1 MFTRIL
7 SVRSSICVCSV
18 VRHRQQRRRGR
29 GLSVLANIDKCQW
42 ATLYDDALNMIQA
55 SYVSYP
61 LTFLLREAKK
71 GNLQS
76 SDRILEKM
84 WAIGDGDLRTFIIAE
99 DILDIA
105 NNNKEYIRETY
116 GGDFDADFGWLKS
129 FEHFAKK
136 TREAGDPEAISMLE
150 FDDHE
155 EQSRLVYGIGLN
167 KLRKRI
173 TLIFRGTY
181 SEGTADWRRNI
192 QTDPYRVSLPEHLLE
207 MSRDA
212 SKHIELHRGFYE
224 YMFANKDRSEKYQ
237 LERYEEIRDNVL
249 GVLRDYPDYRLY
261 ITGHSLGGSLALLAA
276 FHVACSDS
284 PLVLQPVTCVS
295 VGSPCI
301 GDQRFLDTFRMLE
314 RGNKIRYLRITNDND
329 PIAQLPP
336 FTWYRHA
343 GMNLRLEK
351 DKGFQLIYP
360 KECEDESSDTF
371 VRWKALLS
379 NFASPTNARSA
390 VSAHYLTEYLRRL
403 SREKE
408 ELERTCL
415 EECYHDETIVGN
427 RT

>member
-1 MFTRIL
+1 
-7 SVRSSICVCSV
+7 
-18 VRHRQQRRRGR
+18 
-29 GLSVLANIDKCQW
+29 
-42 ATLYDDALNMIQA
+42 MIQA

-71 GNLQS
+71 GNLHS

-181 SEGTADWRRNI
+181 SEGTTDWRRNI

-224 YMFANKDRSEKYQ
+224 Y
-237 LERYEEIRDNVL
+237 I
-249 GVLRDYPDYRLY
+249 
-261 ITGHSLGGSLALLAA
+261 
-276 FHVACSDS
+276 HVR
-284 PLVLQPVTCVS
+284 QQ
-295 VGSPCI
+295 G
-301 GDQRFLDTFRMLE
+301 
-314 RGNKIRYLRITNDND
+314 
-329 PIAQLPP
+329 
-336 FTWYRHA
+336 
-343 GMNLRLEK
+343 
-351 DKGFQLIYP
+351 
-360 KECEDESSDTF
+360 
-371 VRWKALLS
+371 
-379 NFASPTNARSA
+379 
-390 VSAHYLTEYLRRL
+390 
-403 SREKE
+403 
-408 ELERTCL
+408 
-415 EECYHDETIVGN
+415 
-427 RT
+427 

>member
-1 MFTRIL
+1 MRY
-7 SVRSSICVCSV
+7 
-18 VRHRQQRRRGR
+18 RRGR
-29 GLSVLANIDKCQW
+29 SLSALAHEPAASITNPLQYQW
-42 ATLYDDALNMIQA
+42 DSLYDDALNMIQA

-76 SDRILEKM
+76 SDRILEKL
-84 WAIGDGDLRTFIIAE
+84 WAISDGDLSTYIIAE

-105 NNNKEYIRETY
+105 NNNKDYIREAY
-116 GGDFDADFGWLKS
+116 GGDFDVDFGWLKS

-136 TREAGDPEAISMLE
+136 TRDAGDPEAISMLE

-155 EQSRLVYGIGLN
+155 EHSRLVYGIALN

-181 SEGTADWRRNI
+181 SEGTADWRRNM
-192 QTDPYRVSLPEHLLE
+192 QYDPCKVILPQHLLE

-212 SKHIELHRGFYE
+212 SNYCSLHRGFYE

-249 GVLRDYPDYRLY
+249 GVLKDYPDYRLY

-284 PLVLQPVTCVS
+284 PLVPQPVTCVS

-301 GDQRFLDTFRMLE
+301 GDQRFLNAFRMLE
-314 RGNKIRYLRITNDND
+314 RSGKIRYLRISNSND

-336 FTWYRHA
+336 FSWYRHV
-343 GMNLRLEK
+343 GLNLRLEA
-351 DKGFQLIYP
+351 DNGFQLTYP
-360 KECEDESSDTF
+360 KESEDESIDKYG
-371 VRWKALLS
+371 RWKSLAS
-379 NFASPTNARSA
+379 NFASPASA
-390 VSAHYLTEYLRRL
+390 KAAVNAHYLAEYLKRL

-408 ELERTCL
+408 GLEGMSV
-415 EECYHDETIVGN
+415 EDCYRNGNIVH
-427 RT
+427 